1 MLGKSKKRHILY
13 GVLSLIMGVGL
24 LSGPGSKAYAEVNTA
39 EVSSVEEFQTAL
51 ADPGVAHII
60 ITKSFDVP
68 CKTASM
74 ANGTSFFVV
83 DREMKIEGKSPE
95 ITLKRT
101 IAEGATNGK
110 LQSLIGIKG
119 NGETEDEK
127 QIHVELRNLTLD
139 GGADFGTYT
148 GMERV
153 NNESKIKALGG
164 ACGRSLVD
172 VYYKAVLNLE
182 SDLTI
187 QNSYCTFSLAS
198 IRNDDDSRNY
208 GGGVRVDWDKA
219 TGGGTVNVK
228 AGSCIKNCAT
238 SGKSYGGGIG
248 SYSFSHL
255 NVYGGVIENC
265 SSEMGGAVGCTNRAL
280 YTADT
285 AGSFNMTGGV
295 LRNNSAVYGGAISA
309 YGTVNVENNLLGGT
323 IENCTAKYGGAV
335 ALGEG
340 NNNNFSKLYIAPYA
354 DGTLVIK
361 DCTSTSSETSSETE
375 YGGVPIGYSGL
386 YLGNAADTNID
397 IKGDYVTVTFKKLKD
412 DEDAY
417 CKLTIEKGDSMGARF
432 PANPAWDHRF
442 VEWNTA
448 VEGKGSRIT
457 KDTIID
463 SDITVYARWML
474 PPEFTVSSDISIVY
488 GDADKFIEI
497 PDAHADYSSYIMY
510 QWAIKKSESE
520 NENIEGATESKY
532 IIPKNP
538 VGVYQYRCYVTNV
551 VGSDTFTLT
560 SSPITVEIKP
570 QTLNLSWAD
579 TDITY
584 NGEAQ
589 KPTVSIANGLIEGD
603 DVSVEITG
611 EETEAG
617 TYTATAKLV
626 GKDAGNYVIADG
638 EDTAEFSIKAVPT
651 PAPTEEPS
659 AEPTATTA
667 PTADPEVT
675 PSGEPTATPAAD
687 ADITKEIPYAENIPV
702 EEKEKEI
709 TVKNTDKDDI
719 PGSAHRFLMLKA
731 SPKKTSIKLTWK
743 KIKGADGYV
752 IYGAKCGKKM
762 AKIAKITDSTKKS
775 YTVKK
780 LKKGTYYKF
789 IVVAYKNTAET
800 EKVIT
805 TAKSIHAATS
815 GGSKGN
821 PISLKLKKSKLKLKT
836 GKTVKIKASYKKNK
850 KVSVHIAKFRYE
862 SSNEK
867 VATVDKKGK
876 VKAVGS
882 GTCKIYVFT
891 QNGICKTVKVTVK

>member
-139 GGADFGTYT
+139 GGADFGEYT
-148 GMERV
+148 GVQRV
-153 NNESKIKALGG
+153 RNESKILALGG

-187 QNSYCTFSLAS
+187 QNSYCTYSLAS
-198 IRNDDDSRNY
+198 LRTSGSQSWNY
-208 GGGVRVDWDKA
+208 GGGVRVDWDEE

-228 AGSCIKNCAT
+228 AGSCIKNCAI
-238 SGKSYGGGIG
+238 SGNGYGGGIG
-248 SYSFSHL
+248 AYSYAHL
-255 NVYGGVIENC
+255 NVYGGIIEDC
-265 SSEMGGAVGCTNRAL
+265 SANKGGAIGCTNR
-280 YTADT
+280 DGHGPET
-285 AGSFNMTGGV
+285 AGTFTMTGGI
-295 LRNNSAVYGGAISA
+295 LRNNSAVNYGGAISA
-309 YGTVNVENNLLGGT
+309 YGTVAVVNELLGGT

-340 NNNNFSKLYIAPYA
+340 YNENFSKLYIAPYA

-361 DCTSTSSETSSETE
+361 DCTSTSSETSSETK

-432 PANPAWDHRF
+432 PANPAWNHRF

-589 KPTVSIANGLIEGD
+589 TPTVSIANGLIEGD

-626 GKDAGNYVIADG
+626 GKDAGNYVIAEG
-638 EDTAEFSIKAVPT
+638 EDSAEFTIKAAPT
-651 PAPTEEPS
+651 P
-659 AEPTATTA
+659 EPTATPTA
-667 PTADPEVT
+667 DPTADPEVT

-687 ADITKEIPYAENIPV
+687 ADIIKEIPYAENIPV

-762 AKIAKITDSTKKS
+762 AKIATITDPAKKS

-789 IVVAYKNTAET
+789 IVVAYKNTAEA

-815 GGSKGN
+815 GGLKGN
-821 PISLKLKKSKLKLKT
+821 PISLKVKKSKLKLKT
-836 GKTVKIKASYKKNK
+836 GKTAKIKASYKKNK

-876 VKAVGS
+876 VKAVGN